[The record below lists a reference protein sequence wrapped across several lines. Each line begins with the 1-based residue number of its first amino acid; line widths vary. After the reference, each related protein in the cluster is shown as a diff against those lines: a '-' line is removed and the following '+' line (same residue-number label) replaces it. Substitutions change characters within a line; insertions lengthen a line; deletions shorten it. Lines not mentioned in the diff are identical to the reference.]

1 MGLDQEY
8 EMKELKE
15 RRKLQ
20 MRNKAVKKGIQR
32 PSVVPTLPRY
42 TCSPNTRDVQTPER
56 TETVRSCMKVVLRF
70 SEPSGWRPCGRRSW
84 ESGTRDLKPNC
95 PSGAVSDLVRRR
107 EIQRL
112 QRVRRRLLMM
122 VVLRR
127 NMKRKRRITRRRKR
141 NKSSMT
147 DLILLI
153 HNIPYI
159 SLLPISRN

>member
-1 MGLDQEY
+1 MGNLTRGESFSS
-8 EMKELKE
+8 ETKPS
-15 RRKLQ
+15 RRVL
-20 MRNKAVKKGIQR
+20 IPR
-32 PSVVPTLPRY
+32 PSVVLTLPRY
-42 TCSPNTRDVQTPER
+42 TCSPNTRDVQTPEH
-56 TETVRSCMKVVLRF
+56 TETVRNCMKVVLRS
-70 SEPSGWRPCGRRSW
+70 SEQSGSSPCGRTNW
-84 ESGTRDLKPNC
+84 ESGTRDLKLSC
-95 PSGAVSDLVRRR
+95 PSGAVSVLARRR

-112 QRVRRRLLMM
+112 QRVRKRQVMM